1 MMVRIPRR
9 TLMTAVG
16 WVVGWCATG
25 WAQPGTDAVPP
36 APAATVTANLL
47 ADRPIGQLRA
57 SIASPAMRRPPNVA
71 ATALR
76 QAPLPAS
83 VLSGARGWC
92 LTAVDWDAAATRSLP
107 LYFEEPNLERGG
119 YYYGKPYNPHYV
131 QTVLWPVTTIMESEA
146 DEFWLKQRYFDWYA
160 YHDQWQPT
168 QQIIQPVV
176 SAGAFFGRIAILPYQ
191 WGIDPPREPVYDL
204 GADRP
209 GSPVPYQKD
218 YLPLSLRG
226 GLYQGAAVTGL
237 GFVIP

>member
-1 MMVRIPRR
+1 MR
-9 TLMTAVG
+9 TTSPQSLIATVCC
-16 WVVGWCATG
+16 VVGFCTKVS
-25 WAQPGTDAVPP
+25 AQPAPEPLPP

-47 ADRPIGQLRA
+47 SDRPIGQLRA
-57 SIASPAMRRPPNVA
+57 SIASPAMQRPANVA

-76 QAPLPAS
+76 NTPLPAS

-92 LTAVDWDAAATRSLP
+92 LSSVDWDAAATRSLP

-119 YYYGKPYNPHYV
+119 YYYGKPYNPRYV
-131 QTVLWPVTTIMESEA
+131 QVALWPVTAIMEMET

-168 QQIIQPVV
+168 QQLIQPVV
-176 SAGAFFGRIAILPYQ
+176 SAGAFYGRLAILPYQ

-237 GFVIP
+237 GYIIP